1 MLILLPPSERKA
13 PAPRRRGPLDLA
25 ALHHPGL
32 SGQRENVL
40 RAAAA
45 VSARDDA
52 LAVLGAG
59 AGARGDVARNVGWA
73 TEPAH
78 PAAALYTGVL
88 FDALDVAGLDAAS
101 RRRAHG
107 AVRVVSAAY
116 GLLHLRD
123 AVPAHRL
130 SMSGALPGLG
140 SLAAAWRPHLAA
152 ELDPLVAA
160 GEVVVDARSAPYAA
174 AWAPPREH
182 AHRLVAVSVVSQAP
196 SGART
201 VVSHAAKHA
210 RGLLARHLVARGGRA
225 LRDVEAVAAAAA
237 EAFTVELDD
246 PAPGRSRRLTLVLGA
261 SS

>member
-1 MLILLPPSERKA
+1 MLILLPPSERKE
-13 PAPRRRGPLDLA
+13 PAPRRRPPLDLA

-32 SGQRENVL
+32 TGQREVVL

-45 VSARDDA
+45 VSAGDDA
-52 LAVLGAG
+52 LAVLAVGAG
-59 AGARGDVARNVGWA
+59 ALDDVARNMSWA
-73 TEPAH
+73 SEPAH
-78 PAAALYTGVL
+78 PAAALFTGVL
-88 FDALDVAGLDAAS
+88 FDALDVASLDAVA
-101 RRRAHG
+101 RRRAHA

-130 SMSGALPGLG
+130 SMGSALPGVG

-152 ELDPLVAA
+152 ELDPMVAG
-160 GEVVVDARSAPYAA
+160 GEVVVDARSAAYAA

-182 AHRLVAVSVVSQAP
+182 AHRLVAVGVVSLAP

-210 RGLLARHLVARGGRA
+210 RGLLARHLVTRGGRA
-225 LRDVEAVAAAAA
+225 PRDVEAVAAAAA
-237 EAFTVELDD
+237 ETFTVELDD
-246 PAPGRSRRLTLVLGA
+246 PVPGRPQRLTLVLG
-261 SS
+261 